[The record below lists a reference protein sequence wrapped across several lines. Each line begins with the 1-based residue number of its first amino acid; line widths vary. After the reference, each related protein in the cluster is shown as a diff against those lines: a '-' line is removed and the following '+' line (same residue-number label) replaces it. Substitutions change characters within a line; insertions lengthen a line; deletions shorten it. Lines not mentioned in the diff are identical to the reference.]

1 MSVILINF
9 VVGVLLGMEAC
20 KTVFFFFGNYFD
32 MLLMAFD
39 IQIMLLRV

>member
-20 KTVFFFFGNYFD
+20 KTVFFFGNYFD